1 MAKVYF
7 FDLRKKY
14 KESVMKMFD
23 NLIDKADGLKI
34 LKKNSLCAIKLH
46 VGEQGNVNYVSPSYI
61 KRLVYLINKMGAKA
75 FLTDTTTLYSGS
87 RYRADLHIELA
98 KEHGF
103 DFAPFI
109 VADGLYGDEYVEKNG
124 SKIASLFSH
133 IDTIFCI
140 SHFKGHLVCGFGGAL
155 KNLGMGCAAKGGKL
169 EMHSQSKPYIDMKKC
184 TLCLQ
189 CFNYC
194 LYKAIIKDKKIL
206 KIDQNIC
213 TGCCGCMSICPENSI
228 KFSWDAASSDIQK
241 GIAKYAAEVIKNKKV
256 FYINFVINISPNCD
270 CFHSNEPMIAPDI
283 GILASFDPVSL
294 NQACYDMIKEPIDR
308 LHPEIDPREQ
318 IVYAEKFNAGQK
330 GYEIKNI

>member
-1 MAKVYF
+1 MATVYF

-14 KESVMKMFD
+14 NDGIMKMFD
-23 NLIDKADGLKI
+23 NLIDKANGFKI

-46 VGEQGNVNYVSPSYI
+46 VGEQGNVNYVNPVYV
-61 KRLVYLINKMGAKA
+61 KRLVELIRKMGTSV
-75 FLTDTTTLYSGS
+75 FLTDTTTLYSGN
-87 RYRADLHIELA
+87 RHRADLHIELA

-103 DFAPFI
+103 DFAPFS
-109 VADGLYGDEYVEKNG
+109 VADGLCGDEYVEING

-169 EMHSQSKPYIDMKKC
+169 EMHSRSKPFIDTKNC
-184 TLCLQ
+184 TFCLK

-213 TGCCGCMSICPENSI
+213 TGCAGCMSICPENSI

-241 GIAKYAAEVIKNKKV
+241 GIAKYAADVTKGKKA
-256 FYINFVINISPNCD
+256 FYINFLINISPNCE
-270 CFHSNEPMIAPDI
+270 CFHSNEPMIAPDV
-283 GILASFDPVSL
+283 GILASYDPVSL
-294 NQACYDMIKEPIDR
+294 DQACYDMIKEPIDK
-308 LHPEIDPREQ
+308 LHPEIDPQEQ
-318 IVYAEKFNAGQK
+318 IIYAEKFNAGQK
-330 GYEIKNI
+330 GYEIKAI